1 MSPAA
6 VPHEFR
12 PPLHLVA
19 LRTRAGLVTFFATR
33 RPTEQLIQ
41 AEEEHGADHR
51 MIVQSPQAERIAGE
65 LRIEFAD
72 DQIASDGRPM
82 YRVEWERLV
91 DTVCEFDFATGRR
104 MERDGVK
111 VGDLVQVQMGLADS
125 ESKLR
130 GTVRA
135 IYGTRYNI
143 EVPNGLKGLYTR
155 NLIKPVARV
164 PALGSAA

>member
-1 MSPAA
+1 MSQSAA
-6 VPHEFR
+6 LHEFR

-19 LRTRAGLVTFFATR
+19 LRTTDGQVTFFATR

-41 AEEEHGADHR
+41 AEKEHGADHR

-72 DQIASDGRPM
+72 EQIASEGRPM
-82 YRVEWERLV
+82 YRVEWEKLV

-111 VGDLVQVQMGLADS
+111 VGDVVQVQMGLADS

-135 IYGTRYNI
+135 IYGTRYNV
-143 EVPNGLKGLYTR
+143 EVPNGFKGLYTR
-155 NLIKPVARV
+155 NLIKPVVRV
-164 PALGSAA
+164 QVLGAA